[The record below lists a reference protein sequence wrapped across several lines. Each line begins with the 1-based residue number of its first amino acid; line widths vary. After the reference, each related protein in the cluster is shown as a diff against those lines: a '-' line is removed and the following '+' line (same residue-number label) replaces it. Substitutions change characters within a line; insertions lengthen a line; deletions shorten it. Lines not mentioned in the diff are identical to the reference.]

1 MRTFGWHVDGQLA
14 SATHG
19 GRTEGFTWDGLAL
32 VRRGGES
39 FVNEPHLGGGAA
51 VWSSGGGFLF
61 NDLLATTLGAQGE
74 DGAYTPFARTSFGE
88 DVPRPSGSSGQSR
101 SFFTGKPHVEGLGH
115 AFLLRAYRPDLGKWL
130 VADPLGY
137 PDGWNQL
144 AYCNNRVME
153 AIDWLGMWEYITL
166 SFDQLMVFSPC
177 VVIPEVQSTFD
188 IMGVPKDIFTKIMR
202 KILDRIRL
210 EDTELT
216 SIKKYLYSQA
226 NLGAYTLSPPTEAQV
241 EARLRQMGIR
251 FSSCRIVRSSI
262 IDFALDA
269 TQRSSGGVI
278 VDSGVETW
286 RVLVAYE

>member
-1 MRTFGWHVDGQLA
+1 MDGQLA
-14 SATHG
+14 SVTYG
-19 GRTEGFTWDGLAL
+19 GRTEDFTWDGLAL

-51 VWSSGGGFLF
+51 VWSSGGGVLF

-88 DVPRPSGSSGQSR
+88 DMPRASGSSGQSR

-153 AIDWLGMWEYITL
+153 AIDWLGGHTIGT
-166 SFDQLMVFSPC
+166 
-177 VVIPEVQSTFD
+177 QSYLLD
-188 IMGVPKDIFTKIMR
+188 IGSNYGETY
-202 KILDRIRL
+202 LYYAIRL
-210 EDTELT
+210 LCECNH
-216 SIKKYLYSQA
+216 KYNSPV
-226 NLGAYTLSPPTEAQV
+226 LSPFLV
-241 EARLRQMGIR
+241 
-251 FSSCRIVRSSI
+251 
-262 IDFALDA
+262 
-269 TQRSSGGVI
+269 GGVFWEADTPSLVFDVYDEELDLVYQTYVT
-278 VDSGVETW
+278 VDYQLALSKQITHDTHRGREVEIWANVFMEMTETNG
-286 RVLVAYE
+286 LTGEITSLAYREYKDRHFHCFISE